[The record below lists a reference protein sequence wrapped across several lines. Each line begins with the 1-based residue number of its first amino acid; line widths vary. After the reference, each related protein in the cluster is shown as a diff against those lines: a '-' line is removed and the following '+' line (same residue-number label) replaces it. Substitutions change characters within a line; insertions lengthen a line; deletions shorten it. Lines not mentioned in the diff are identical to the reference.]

1 MANKEETIKTL
12 QAIVTGLSANSI
24 QHRFQ
29 SKIFESQ
36 GFTKLSEKYIEHA
49 EEEMGFVEQFID
61 RIIDL
66 DGEIKQESLEEK
78 ALYDNIVD
86 FLNAD
91 KKESVDGLAVILQ
104 IMESGILDI
113 TTYDLMKEYYKDE
126 EEDLYWTESQLE
138 LIDRIGLE
146 NYLNNQL

>member
-29 SKIFESQ
+29 AKIFDSQ
-36 GFTKLSEKYIEHA
+36 GFTKLSEKYVEHA
-49 EEEMGFVEQFID
+49 DEEMDFVEQFID

-66 DGEIKQESLEEK
+66 GGELKQEALEEK
-78 ALYDNIVD
+78 ELYDNIVD

-91 KKESVDGLAVILQ
+91 KKESVEGLAI
-104 IMESGILDI
+104 IKDIIESGILDF
-113 TTYDLMKEYYKDE
+113 TTYDLMVEYYKDE

-138 LIDRIGLE
+138 LIDMIGLQ
-146 NYLNNQL
+146 NYLFKQL